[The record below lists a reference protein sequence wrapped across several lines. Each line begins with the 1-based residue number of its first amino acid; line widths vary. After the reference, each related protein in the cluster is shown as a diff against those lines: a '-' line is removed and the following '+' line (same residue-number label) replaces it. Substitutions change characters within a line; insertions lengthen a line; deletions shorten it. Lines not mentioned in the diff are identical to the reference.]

1 MIKKQNLAPFFFFPE
16 VGTVGVLLDQ
26 IRVLGLLGLVQGQL
40 VLLGAKQLGLDLR
53 LTVNV
58 QSLGLLESG
67 GGGGGSSLLLLG
79 LLLLSEG
86 LSLGV
91 EQSLLLLL
99 LLLLLEQK
107 LLLLLLGQELLLLLQ
122 LERQAVVVRGDGGAD
137 LGHAAQQVRLARDVA
152 RVGSGANTGGN
163 CRGVLGR
170 RAEAIVLVVVV
181 VCVRRLARR
190 QRGHGRE
197 DNGFSC
203 KKEIK
208 PYFIIFPHF
217 VPAAAAAAAAWAA
230 SSVFLGSSN
239 FTRLRVI
246 SKKTGWL
253 GPTGPFPT
261 IKKIY
266 IFCFCY
272 SSTPQRLFLVTLGA
286 VRLLGGGDNVL
297 APALLEASDT
307 LVPGLEDLSLAKLE
321 LAALLIRLLKRLALV
336 ALVLEVRGVLDL
348 EQIAIADRLQKK
360 RRGGGVSKV
369 SQVGC
374 FRTGP
379 SPRVRSMAT
388 SCLKPPLAPMAWATR
403 LVQAT

>member
-1 MIKKQNLAPFFFFPE
+1 VIKKQNLALFFFFLE

-58 QSLGLLESG
+58 QSLGLLES

-360 RRGGGVSKV
+360 RRGEG
-369 SQVGC
+369 
-374 FRTGP
+374 
-379 SPRVRSMAT
+379 
-388 SCLKPPLAPMAWATR
+388 LAKYHK
-403 LVQAT
+403 